1 MRDLLH
7 RACSQRIVINSV
19 RIALVVGTAGT

>member
-7 RACSQRIVINSV
+7 SACSRRIVANSV
-19 RIALVVGTAGT
+19 RIALVVGTAGS

>member
-7 RACSQRIVINSV
+7 RACSRRVVVNSI
-19 RIALVVGTAGT
+19 RIALVVGTAGS